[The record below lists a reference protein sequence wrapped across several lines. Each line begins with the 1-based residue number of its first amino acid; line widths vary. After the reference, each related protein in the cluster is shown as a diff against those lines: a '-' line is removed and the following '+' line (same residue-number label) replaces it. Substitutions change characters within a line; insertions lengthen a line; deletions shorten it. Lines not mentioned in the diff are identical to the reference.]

1 MRSTSASWPHS
12 ARTRIANADGA
23 IDLRSVPLFEG
34 LSKVEVARL
43 VPELEDVALAPGDVL
58 MRQGDPGGA
67 LSTSRVWRLSRAR
80 LDRLML
86 DDPAFAIRF
95 NHLLGSRLA
104 NVSRHLTDA
113 KDALAALSRTVWD
126 ALAPEVQDLL
136 ARAAPLHGVTA

>member
-58 MRQGDPGGA
+58 MRQGDPGDALFIVASGQVRAELAGPDGVTPLETIGPGRVIGEVALLSGQPRTATVRA

-80 LDRLML
+80 LDRL
-86 DDPAFAIRF
+86 
-95 NHLLGSRLA
+95 
-104 NVSRHLTDA
+104 
-113 KDALAALSRTVWD
+113 
-126 ALAPEVQDLL
+126 
-136 ARAAPLHGVTA
+136 